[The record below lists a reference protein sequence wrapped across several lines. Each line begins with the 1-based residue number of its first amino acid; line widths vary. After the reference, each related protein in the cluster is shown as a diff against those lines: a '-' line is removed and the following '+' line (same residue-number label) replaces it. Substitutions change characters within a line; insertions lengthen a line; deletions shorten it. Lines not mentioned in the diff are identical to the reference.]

1 VFFPFHTLFSLEDL
15 TMSEPLAVP
24 TETQEPLQ
32 KPRQPR
38 AGKTKERYIRV
49 CVKPTCDAPGVIRI
63 SIPGQEAIDYLTKVL
78 DCQFGQRAF
87 TLKKVGTNA
96 GRGEEYDVLLD
107 GANSSCTCLGFARWS
122 RCKHVAGLQVLSD
135 RGLI

>member
-1 VFFPFHTLFSLEDL
+1 VFFPFHTLFNLEDL
-15 TMSEPLAVP
+15 TMSEPLAAPTTTPEPVP
-24 TETQEPLQ
+24 R
-32 KPRQPR
+32 PRQPR
-38 AGKTKERYIRV
+38 AAKIKGRSIRV
-49 CVKPTCDAPGVIRI
+49 CVRPTVDCPGVLRI
-63 SIPGQEAIDYLTKVL
+63 SVPGQEAIDYLTKVL

-107 GANSSCTCLGFARWS
+107 GANSTCTCLGFARWS
-122 RCKHVAGLQVLSD
+122 RCKHIAGLQVLSD

>member
-1 VFFPFHTLFSLEDL
+1 MSQAEHTVA
-15 TMSEPLAVP
+15 TPVGRP
-24 TETQEPLQ
+24 VKQ
-32 KPRQPR
+32 
-38 AGKTKERYIRV
+38 TKGRKSPAAQAKGRSIRV
-49 CVKPTCDAPGVIRI
+49 CVKPTCDALGVIRI

-96 GRGEEYDVLLD
+96 GRGEEYDILLD

-122 RCKHVAGLQVLSD
+122 RCKHIAGLQVLSD

>member
-1 VFFPFHTLFSLEDL
+1 VKQTKGRRSP
-15 TMSEPLAVP
+15 AA
-24 TETQEPLQ
+24 Q
-32 KPRQPR
+32 
-38 AGKTKERYIRV
+38 AKERYIRV

-107 GANSSCTCLGFARWS
+107 GAYSTCTCLGFARWS